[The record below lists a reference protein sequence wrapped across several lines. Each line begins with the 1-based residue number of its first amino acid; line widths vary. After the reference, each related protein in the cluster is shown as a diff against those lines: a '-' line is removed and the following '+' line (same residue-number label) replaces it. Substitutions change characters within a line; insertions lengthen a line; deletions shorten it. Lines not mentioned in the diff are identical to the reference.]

1 MTEEERRKLE
11 AIALAYNKGDEAPK
25 VVATGKGY
33 VAENIIQ
40 KALEAD
46 VPIHQDE
53 KVANA
58 LTDVEIGSYIPQEL
72 YEVVAEILM
81 FVGDMEKIREKIK

>member
-58 LTDVEIGSYIPQEL
+58 LADVEIGSYIPQEL